1 MSESEMNLQ
10 MTQNASGQTVPFTLS
25 VLIPTLNRP
34 HDLALAVKTLLAQT
48 RLPQEL
54 IIMDQSESDESEQR
68 VKELFA
74 QRPEIA
80 ERFELRYV
88 RDSSIRSLAV
98 ARNLLLDLNRSDLFL
113 FLDDDVELEPD
124 FVERLIEGYADDPA
138 VTGISG
144 IITNYTPGG
153 FASRMW
159 KRFFVHGPF
168 YDDRQEI
175 YHRADELRE
184 AGRIAVSRFGGGL
197 MSFRTDRIGGLRF
210 DRNLQ
215 GASEGEDV
223 DFCMHLPKGARLEI
237 DPRARL
243 VHNASVAARKSEH
256 WIASVVRGSSY
267 LYYRNWRSGLTN
279 RVAFFWLMCGFGMF
293 SLAASIKRL
302 SLLPWQAFRKAL
314 RYGKTVGLASK

>member
-1 MSESEMNLQ
+1 MVVSI
-10 MTQNASGQTVPFTLS
+10 V
-25 VLIPTLNRP
+25 IPTYGRGEKLGATL
-34 HDLALAVKTLLAQT
+34 DALLVSDMSGLDAVEIIVVDDGS
-48 RLPQEL
+48 PEL
-54 IIMDQSESDESEQR
+54 VAPVVESR
-68 VKELFA
+68 VA
-74 QRPEIA
+74 CSPIS
-80 ERFELRYV
+80 LRC
-88 RDSSIRSLAV
+88 IRQDNAGPAV
-98 ARNLLLDLNRSDLFL
+98 ARNRGFRESSGDIVL